1 MLGRVADFLVGLVK
15 PAPSFPD
22 GDHRVAAAALLVHAI
37 GVDGAVT
44 RGERDRLAGLIEA
57 RFAVSPR
64 LAREII
70 AAGAIRARESVDLT
84 DFTHPLKRVLEP
96 EGRVGVVDMLWDVV
110 LVDGR
115 VRELEES
122 FVWRVAELLGV
133 PASQIVSLRRKRE
146 DA

>member
-1 MLGRVADFLVGLVK
+1 MSRRFIDVIAGLLR
-15 PAPSFPD
+15 PAPRFPD

-37 GVDGAVT
+37 GVDGDVT
-44 RGERDRLAGLIEA
+44 RRERDRLAGLVEA
-57 RFAVSPR
+57 RFAVAPR
-64 LAREII
+64 LARDII
-70 AAGAIRARESVDLT
+70 AAGAARAKESVDLT

-96 EGRVGVVDMLWDVV
+96 SGLVGVVDMLWDVV

-133 PASQIVSLRRKRE
+133 PSSEIVALRRRRE